1 MTTPAPFD
9 TAKLLSALQPREYDG
24 KEAADARRFAA
35 AARVYYTTATR
46 AGVPSEL
53 SWMVILSRLTDTAAQ
68 WAGPYMI
75 QVATGTTPPWADADA
90 FAKDFKDHFCAVD
103 DKNAAV
109 AELRKLT
116 KQSHKLGTVK
126 DYTTQFN
133 AIAARTGFSDDD
145 KRDRYVHGLPY
156 KIQDEFAIT
165 AHAVGTLAEA
175 QKVALSM
182 DQNLASRAE
191 ERPKFKPFGK
201 GRSERLAANQGPKGV
216 CWNCGQPGHL
226 KRDCR
231 NPAQAIAS
239 TSTPTPTPATS
250 ATTDELVALREQ
262 IKAMNERIA
271 AITVAREKEGF

>member
-1 MTTPAPFD
+1 MA
-9 TAKLLSALQPREYDG
+9 
-24 KEAADARRFAA
+24 
-35 AARVYYTTATR
+35 
-46 AGVPSEL
+46 
-53 SWMVILSRLTDTAAQ
+53 ILSRLTDTAAQ

-90 FAKDFKDHFCAVD
+90 FAKDFEDHFCAVD
-103 DKNAAV
+103 DKNAAIT
-109 AELRKLT
+109 ELRKLT

-145 KRDRYVHGLPY
+145 KRDRYMHGLPY

-201 GRSERLAANQGPKGV
+201 GRSE
-216 CWNCGQPGHL
+216 
-226 KRDCR
+226 
-231 NPAQAIAS
+231 
-239 TSTPTPTPATS
+239 
-250 ATTDELVALREQ
+250 
-262 IKAMNERIA
+262 
-271 AITVAREKEGF
+271 

>member
-1 MTTPAPFD
+1 
-9 TAKLLSALQPREYDG
+9 
-24 KEAADARRFAA
+24 
-35 AARVYYTTATR
+35 
-46 AGVPSEL
+46 
-53 SWMVILSRLTDTAAQ
+53 MVILSRLTDTAAQ

-90 FAKDFKDHFCAVD
+90 FAKDFEDHFCAVD
-103 DKNAAV
+103 DKNAAIT
-109 AELRKLT
+109 ELRKLT

-201 GRSERLAANQGPKGV
+201 GRSERLTANQGPKGV